1 MANTNKEVIA
11 TYKENLTPPIAEKYI
26 EVQIREIEF
35 RERELEFK
43 KKQDENNYE
52 YAKESLRFQSEDI
65 KNLRNHETKK
75 EKQGLLIICTVIM
88 MFFAV
93 IVVALFLDKDQLL
106 TDIIRSAGYIFG
118 GGITGYGIGL
128 QKGKTKEK
136 SKP

>member
-1 MANTNKEVIA
+1 MANSGKEVIT
-11 TYKENLTPPIAEKYI
+11 TYKEDLKHPLAEKYI
-26 EVQIREIEF
+26 EVQIREIQL

-43 KKQDENNYE
+43 KKQDENNYD
-52 YAKESLRFQSEDI
+52 YARESLKFQSEDL
-65 KNLRNHETKK
+65 KNRRNHETKK
-75 EKQGLLIICTVIM
+75 EKQGLLIICSVIM

-106 TDIIRSAGYIFG
+106 SDIIRSAGYIFG

-128 QKGKTKEK
+128 QKGKTRSK